1 MKALIIAD
9 DLTGANVSNSSLAK
23 NGYKVGTINNTT
35 DIKRYE
41 NYDAL
46 GLHTDSRGISAQE
59 AYQAVQEKMEAVKD
73 LKVGFYNKRIDST
86 LRGNLGS
93 ELDAILDY
101 LPKGTIAIV
110 VAPYPDSGKVVIG
123 DYMLVNGVPLEL
135 TDVKNDPTAPVHSS
149 KVSAIFEE
157 QTKRKTAVITVET
170 IMQGKQAITDTMCA
184 LKAGGA
190 EIIVVDAFTNDDIN
204 VIAQAT
210 LAMNQPF
217 VAVDPGPFTYYL
229 VKNSDHTELP
239 KSKQKILFT
248 IGSASSIVISQI
260 ARLRAE
266 LAPYVAKIDAVEL
279 LYPQRREQEIA
290 RVRNLVLSHL
300 EDNHMLLVATMV
312 QKEDKLDL
320 GKVSHEAGISKQQA
334 SEIISEN
341 VARIGSE
348 IALAMGDEL
357 GGLYTSGGDI
367 TQAFLERIGTAG
379 IQIKDEVIP
388 LAVYGSIMGGKLDG
402 KAIVTK
408 GGLIGDE
415 YTLFQCAKFLST
427 KIASN
432 YYVEKG

>member
-23 NGYKVGTINNTT
+23 NGYTVGTINNTT

-190 EIIVVDAFTNDDIN
+190 EIIVVDAFTNDDID

-260 ARLRAE
+260 AHLRAE

-290 RVRNLVLSHL
+290 RVRDLVLSHL

>member
-190 EIIVVDAFTNDDIN
+190 EIIVVDAFTNDDID

-266 LAPYVAKIDAVEL
+266 FAPYVAKIDAVEL

-290 RVRNLVLSHL
+290 RVRDLVLSHL

-312 QKEDKLDL
+312 QKEDKLDP
-320 GKVSHEAGISKQQA
+320 VS
-334 SEIISEN
+334 
-341 VARIGSE
+341 
-348 IALAMGDEL
+348 
-357 GGLYTSGGDI
+357 YTH
-367 TQAFLERIGTAG
+367 L
-379 IQIKDEVIP
+379 
-388 LAVYGSIMGGKLDG
+388 
-402 KAIVTK
+402 
-408 GGLIGDE
+408 
-415 YTLFQCAKFLST
+415 TLPT
-427 KIASN
+427 TP
-432 YYVEKG
+432 YV

>member
-135 TDVKNDPTAPVHSS
+135 TDVRNDPTAPVHSS

-190 EIIVVDAFTNDDIN
+190 EIIVVDAFTNDDIDL
-204 VIAQAT
+204 IAQAT

-229 VKNSDHTELP
+229 VKNSDRTELP

-248 IGSASSIVISQI
+248 IGSASSIVIPQI

-290 RVRNLVLSHL
+290 RVRDLVLSHL

>member
-59 AYQAVQEKMEAVKD
+59 AYQAVQKKMEAVKD

-190 EIIVVDAFTNDDIN
+190 EIIVVDAFTNDDID

-260 ARLRAE
+260 AHLRAE

-290 RVRNLVLSHL
+290 RVRDLVLSHL

>member
-23 NGYKVGTINNTT
+23 NGYKVGTINNTR

-101 LPKGTIAIV
+101 LPKGTIAII

-135 TDVKNDPTAPVHSS
+135 TDVKNDPTAPVNSS

-190 EIIVVDAFTNDDIN
+190 EIIVVDAFTNDDID

-260 ARLRAE
+260 AHLRAE

-290 RVRNLVLSHL
+290 RVRDLVLSHL

>member
-170 IMQGKQAITDTMCA
+170 IMQGKQAITDTMRA
-184 LKAGGA
+184 LKALGA
-190 EIIVVDAFTNDDIN
+190 EIIVVDAFTNDDID

-248 IGSASSIVISQI
+248 IGSASSIVIPQI

-290 RVRNLVLSHL
+290 RVRDLVLSHL

>member
-149 KVSAIFEE
+149 RVSAIFEE

-170 IMQGKQAITDTMCA
+170 IMQGKQAITDTMRA
-184 LKAGGA
+184 LKALGA
-190 EIIVVDAFTNDDIN
+190 EIIVVDAFTNDDID

-266 LAPYVAKIDAVEL
+266 FAPYVAKIDAVEL

-290 RVRNLVLSHL
+290 RVRDLVLSHL

>member
-23 NGYKVGTINNTT
+23 NGYKVGTINNTR

-135 TDVKNDPTAPVHSS
+135 TDVKNDPTAPVNSS

-190 EIIVVDAFTNDDIN
+190 EIIVVDAFTNDDID

-260 ARLRAE
+260 AHLRAE

-290 RVRNLVLSHL
+290 RVRDLVLSHL